1 MRPSARWPHQRGW
14 GSLKGKFVLTA
25 GLGGMGGAQPL
36 AITMNE
42 GVGLIVEVDPE
53 RAQRRQEIGY
63 VDMVV
68 DTLEE
73 AMTLV
78 EEAARAADPQIHR
91 ADRQRGRDLPRA
103 GACAA

>member
-1 MRPSARWPHQRGW
+1 MRLLGHWLRKKDGLHWRV
-14 GSLKGKFVLTA
+14 KFVLSA

-42 GVGLIVEVDPE
+42 GIALVVEVDPE
-53 RAQRRQEIGY
+53 RARRRKETGY
-63 VDMVV
+63 VQMVV

-78 EEAARAADPQIHR
+78 EEARIKQFHVPSV
-91 ADRQRGRDLPRA
+91 
-103 GACAA
+103 